1 VLAATE
7 AEEVDEVEEGKEVKE
22 VKDLVMVARPG
33 LYADGRGGEK
43 DLVDSRR

>member
-1 VLAATE
+1 MLAATE
-7 AEEVDEVEEGKEVKE
+7 AEEVEEVEEGKE